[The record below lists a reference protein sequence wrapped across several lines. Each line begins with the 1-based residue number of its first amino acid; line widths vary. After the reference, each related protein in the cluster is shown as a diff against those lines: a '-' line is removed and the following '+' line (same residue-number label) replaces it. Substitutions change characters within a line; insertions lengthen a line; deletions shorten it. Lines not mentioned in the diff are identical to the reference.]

1 MYQYLEKS
9 ARYNERTHDKLIPF
23 TILSQTGKGEKTFK
37 DFVFLGGGGGLWPSE
52 YWQSHLIIICWG
64 MDDPFKKEI

>member
-37 DFVFLGGGGGLWPSE
+37 DSVFLKVVIGRILS
-52 YWQSHLIIICWG
+52 
-64 MDDPFKKEI
+64 